1 MAASEQAVVPAE
13 GSRDKRGKGYILWLL
28 AFNAAIGGFLFGY
41 DTGSASASLLEMK
54 LPRELGG
61 LAGHALSTEEQET
74 VVAMVVFGAFFT
86 SAVAGRVSQY
96 MGRRRTLLL
105 GSLFFVLGAAGMA
118 VAGNLTVMLFA
129 RLVTG
134 FGVGICSH
142 SVPMYI
148 SECAPAAYRGSLCFL
163 NDVCVVLGQVMAAA
177 ISTAFFRCEV
187 WNCWR
192 WILGL
197 AAVPSMFMF
206 AGFLL
211 VPESPRWLVVK
222 GRTGEAKEVL
232 RLLRSGVSDQDVE
245 QEFQSICDETVEQM
259 KSREPGL
266 KKYLFDPSVRR
277 PLLLGCSLQL
287 VQQLVG
293 INTIV
298 YYGGTILQMSN
309 SGHVQGEFQN
319 PFSAENKHNV
329 ALTILINSAQLVGV
343 SLSWFLVDRL
353 GRKPLLL
360 TSMTGLTVALAA
372 MGGIYTLETI
382 PKAAVVIVMMLYLA
396 FFGLGMSPVPWTVN
410 AEIHPTHCRSSS
422 ISFSTSVN
430 WSMNWVVSQ
439 VFLNLATALSTN
451 RESPMQHPNGV
462 FWLFAIVG
470 LIGMVGF
477 AAKLPE
483 TKGKSLEEIAHL
495 FSDSGRQTKATG
507 NAHLAEVD
515 SVDTGSD
522 V

>member
-1 MAASEQAVVPAE
+1 MAGSPQAVISAE
-13 GSRDKRGKGYILWLL
+13 GSRDKQSKGYMLWLL

-61 LAGHALSTEEQET
+61 LAGHALSTGEQET
-74 VVAMVVFGAFFT
+74 VVAMVVFGAFFA

-96 MGRRRTLLL
+96 MGRRRALLL
-105 GSLFFVLGAAGMA
+105 GSLFFVFGAVGMAAAG
-118 VAGNLTVMLFA
+118 NFTFMLAA

-163 NDVCVVLGQVMAAA
+163 NDMCIVLGQVVAAA
-177 ISTAFFRCEV
+177 ISSAFFYGEV

-197 AAVPSMFMF
+197 AAVPSTLMLV
-206 AGFLL
+206 GFLL

-222 GRTGEAKEVL
+222 GRTDEAKEVL
-232 RLLRSGVSDQDVE
+232 RMLRSGVSHQDVD
-245 QEFQSICDETVEQM
+245 QEFESICDDTVAQM
-259 KSREPGL
+259 KSHEPGL
-266 KKYLFDPSVRR
+266 KKYIFDPSVRR

-287 VQQLVG
+287 VQQWVG
-293 INTIV
+293 INTII

-309 SGHVQGEFQN
+309 SGHVQGEFED

-343 SLSWFLVDRL
+343 LLSWFLVDRL

-360 TSMTGLTVALAA
+360 TSMMGLTVALAA
-372 MGGIYTLETI
+372 MGGIYTLETT
-382 PKAAVVIVMMLYLA
+382 PKVAVVIVMMLYLA

-410 AEIHPTHCRSSS
+410 AEIHPTNCRSRS

-451 RESPMQHPNGV
+451 RESPSQHPNGV
-462 FWLFAIVG
+462 FWLFAFVG

-483 TKGKSLEEIAHL
+483 TKGKSLEEIAQL
-495 FSDSGRQTKATG
+495 FSDSERQTKSTE
-507 NAHLAEVD
+507 NAYSAEVD
-515 SVDTGSD
+515 SEGTGTAA
-522 V
+522 